1 MDDVLRILSAEF
13 EDEDSEQAEESVP
26 EAETEVDAEGVA
38 EGQEADPTAAD
49 DEKMND

>member
-13 EDEDSEQAEESVP
+13 EDEEPTP
-26 EAETEVDAEGVA
+26 EAATEEDAEGVA
-38 EGQEADPTAAD
+38 DEQEADPEAAD